1 MPTVNKILVVDDSD
15 IERLHVVKILK
26 EAGFTVVEAVSGEDG
41 VQKAVEHK
49 PDLVLMDVMMPGV
62 NGFQATR
69 HLSRTE
75 ETKNIPVFML
85 TSRGEDT
92 DKAWAIKQ
100 GAAKHF
106 TKPADRVQL
115 LAEIQKLQAK

>member
-1 MPTVNKILVVDDSD
+1 MGSINKILVVDDSEL
-15 IERLHVVKILK
+15 ERQQVTKILR
-26 EAGFTVVEAVSGEDG
+26 EAGFQVIEAVSGEDG
-41 VQKAVEHK
+41 VAKAVEHH

-75 ETKNIPVFML
+75 ETKHIPVFML

-92 DKAWAIKQ
+92 DKAWGLKQ
-100 GAAKHF
+100 GAIKYF
-106 TKPADRVQL
+106 TKPADKVSL
-115 LAEIQKLQAK
+115 LAEIAKLNNR